1 MNSRDQILR
10 AIQQNKPE
18 KSPLPSLPERQ
29 AQPASQLS
37 EFTKNL
43 LLVGAE
49 WMEETMIPSWPDF
62 IKKHY
67 ADSPTVV
74 TTVPALQKK
83 AIPAVDAKCS
93 PSELQNVGVAIIEGA
108 YGVAENG
115 AIWVDEEQLVHR
127 VLPFITQHLII
138 LLDKKQIVQDMHQA
152 YELIQPQKKGFGLFI
167 AGPSKTADIEQSLV
181 KGAQGARSTLVV
193 LT

>member
-1 MNSRDQILR
+1 MNSRDQILK
-10 AIQQNKPE
+10 AIQENKPG
-18 KSPLPSLPERQ
+18 KKNLPVLPEQGVQ
-29 AQPASQLS
+29 AASQLS

-49 WMEETMIPSWPDF
+49 WMEENRIPSWPDF
-62 IKKHY
+62 LKERY
-67 ADSPTVV
+67 ADYPVVV

-83 AIPAVDAKCS
+83 AIPAVDARRA

-108 YGVAENG
+108 FGVAENG

-152 YELIQPQKKGFGLFI
+152 YELIQPQKQGFGLFI

-181 KGAQGARSTLVV
+181 KGAQGARSALIV